1 VRDAGTVH
9 ERAVRQ
15 TVSTGI
21 RTMSTA
27 VSQKTIDEIMR
38 EAHAERARV
47 ISELLAS
54 ATSGLWH
61 LAQRAATL
69 AVGAMSSALQAINQ
83 SDEDAYLE
91 GSTNRVERKRRLLIL
106 QQRQAQVALDVGH

>member
-1 VRDAGTVH
+1 MWATLH
-9 ERAVRQ
+9 ERVVRQ

-54 ATSGLWH
+54 ATSCMWH
-61 LAQRAATL
+61 LVQRAAAL
-69 AVGAMSSALQAINQ
+69 AVGAMRSVLQSISQ

-91 GSTNRVERKRRLLIL
+91 GSTNRVDRKRRLLLL

>member
-1 VRDAGTVH
+1 
-9 ERAVRQ
+9 
-15 TVSTGI
+15 
-21 RTMSTA
+21 MSTA
-27 VSQKTIDEIMR
+27 VSQKTFDEIMR

-47 ISELLAS
+47 ISELFAS

-61 LAQRAATL
+61 LAQRAARPL
-69 AVGAMSSALQAINQ
+69 APCAAAAAISQ

-91 GSTNRVERKRRLLIL
+91 GSTNRVDRKRRLLLL